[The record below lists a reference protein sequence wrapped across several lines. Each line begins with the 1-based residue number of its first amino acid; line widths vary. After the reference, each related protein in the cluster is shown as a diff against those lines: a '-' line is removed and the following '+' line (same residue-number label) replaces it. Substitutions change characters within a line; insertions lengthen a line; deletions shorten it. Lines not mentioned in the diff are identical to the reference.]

1 MMECM
6 TLLGFG
12 ACAPDSEFR
21 ASMPF
26 PAGDIDRGAMPASL
40 RRRASQAMLMAFSA
54 ADVACKR
61 AGRPPSGLPSVFAS
75 VAGEIQVTDR
85 LCIELAKPDGV
96 VSPTAFH
103 NSVHNTT
110 AGYWG
115 IAHHCTR
122 PSTALAAGQ
131 DTFAM
136 ALLEAWCQL
145 ACHGGELLLVCYDER
160 WPAYLAPP
168 MGAPAFA
175 SAMVLGAGSV
185 AGGMA
190 SIGRPQ
196 PGLSTRLPDNLAA
209 LAAHQP
215 AAAAIPLLAQVA
227 AAGKNQEIPVSMA
240 FGGWRVS
247 LISYTFEVTDEEQ

>member
-21 ASMPF
+21 ASLPF
-26 PAGDIDRGAMPASL
+26 PAGDIDRGVMPATL

-54 ADVACKR
+54 ADLACKR
-61 AGRPPSGLPSVFAS
+61 AGRPPSGFPSVFAS

-110 AGYWG
+110 AGYWS
-115 IAHHCTR
+115 IAKCCTEAT
-122 PSTALAAGQ
+122 TALAAGL

-136 ALLEAWCQL
+136 ALLEAWTQL
-145 ACHGGELLLVCYDER
+145 ACHGGEILLVCYGEQ
-160 WPAYLAPP
+160 WPAHLAPP
-168 MGAPAFA
+168 MGKPAFA
-175 SAMVLGAGSV
+175 SAMVLAAGT
-185 AGGMA
+185 AKNGILQ
-190 SIGRPQ
+190 IGQ
-196 PGLSTRLPDNLAA
+196 PYRGTKALPHPLESLISNMPVL
-209 LAAHQP
+209 
-215 AAAAIPLLAQVA
+215 AAIPLLSLAAEGGKVQNILVSPRWQV
-227 AAGKNQEIPVSMA
+227 
-240 FGGWRVS
+240 RVAP
-247 LISYTFEVTDEEQ
+247 